1 MRSRFGTLGQ
11 IAVGIERIRL
21 GGKRLLFLFMYSNNF
36 GVIEVAGAKT
46 KSAPGWAYVPD
57 TGVNPAA
64 AALQPSNRKRA
75 RNQAANPS
83 GADLSVRQEA
93 KIRKEVEALDRESNR
108 DAGIP
113 IPPKAG
119 GAKSLNK
126 STPNTGKRP
135 PQPNQHSKRKAAAA
149 AAAAATVEAEAEAS
163 SSSKKSAPSRSRSR
177 RGKVEPAPEP
187 EPAPETPDVEME
199 DAPTEVPTAPP
210 ILTPY
215 EKDPP
220 PAHPGDND
228 PLLASVLPDLPDAEE
243 LRRLLAHPPLK
254 YTEAQA
260 GWSEADR
267 QYPVRRFCE
276 VCGYWGRVRCM
287 KCGTRVCALDCL
299 EVHREECV
307 TRACAAQACADESQ
321 GGIVTLGSYVRRQ
334 VTPPIYVQV

>member
-1 MRSRFGTLGQ
+1 
-11 IAVGIERIRL
+11 
-21 GGKRLLFLFMYSNNF
+21 MYSNNF

-108 DAGIP
+108 DASIP

-126 STPNTGKRP
+126 STPNVRRILQSQKTFANHLDDYEAFLAQNDGNPAQQPGPNAKKTAQASQTGKRP

-149 AAAAATVEAEAEAS
+149 AAAAVAAAEAEAEAS
-163 SSSKKSAPSRSRSR
+163 SSSKRSAPSRSRSR

-220 PAHPGDND
+220 PAHPGDSD
-228 PLLASVLPDLPDAEE
+228 PLLASVLPDLPDDEE

-307 TRACAAQACADESQ
+307 TRY
-321 GGIVTLGSYVRRQ
+321 GL
-334 VTPPIYVQV
+334 

>member
-1 MRSRFGTLGQ
+1 
-11 IAVGIERIRL
+11 
-21 GGKRLLFLFMYSNNF
+21 MYSNNF

-57 TGVNPAA
+57 TGINPAVG
-64 AALQPSNRKRA
+64 ALQPSNRKRA

-83 GADLSVRQEA
+83 GADLSARQEA

-113 IPPKAG
+113 IPAKTG

-126 STPNTGKRP
+126 STPNVRKILQSQKTFANHLDDYEAFLAQNDGNSAQQPGQNTKKTAQPNQPGKRP

-149 AAAAATVEAEAEAS
+149 AAAAAAVEAEAEAS

-177 RGKVEPAPEP
+177 RNKVEAAPEP
-187 EPAPETPDVEME
+187 EPEPEAPDVEME
-199 DAPTEVPTAPP
+199 DAPVEIPTAAP

-215 EKDPP
+215 DKDPP

-228 PLLASVLPDLPDAEE
+228 QLLVSVLPDLPDDEE
-243 LRRLLAHPPLK
+243 LRRLLSHPPLK
-254 YTEAQA
+254 YTEAKA
-260 GWSEADR
+260 GWGEADR

-307 TRACAAQACADESQ
+307 TRY
-321 GGIVTLGSYVRRQ
+321 GL
-334 VTPPIYVQV
+334 